1 MSKIKLSIVFA
12 LLFLISCGGH
22 VTTPAPSSQ
31 SVRFL
36 ALGDSYTIGKSVVE
50 NERWPNQLAAMLSNK
65 NIQTDV
71 TIIARTGWTT
81 SELWQGI
88 QANPPQGKYDLVSL
102 LIGVNNQYRG
112 YDLDT
117 YRDEFR
123 FLLEKT
129 IEYAGGKPEHVI
141 LLSIPDWGV
150 TPFASGRDRDKIAND
165 IDAFNLINLDE
176 SKKMG
181 VHYVDVTLASREA
194 LKDPGLVAGDGLH
207 PSAKMYAE
215 WAKLVLPIAI
225 RILE

>member
-1 MSKIKLSIVFA
+1 MA
-12 LLFLISCGGH
+12 
-22 VTTPAPSSQ
+22 APVSSNQ
-31 SVRFL
+31 SFRYL
-36 ALGDSYTIGKSVVE
+36 ALGDSYTIGESVAE
-50 NERWPNQLAAMLSNK
+50 NERWPNQLAALLSEK
-65 NIQTDV
+65 NIQTEV

-88 QANPPQGKYDLVSL
+88 QADPPRGRYDLVSL

-123 FLLEKT
+123 FLLEKA

-141 LLSIPDWGV
+141 LLSIPDWGAM
-150 TPFASGRDRDKIAND
+150 PFASGRDRDEIAND

-181 VHYVDVTLASREA
+181 VNYINVTLASREA
-194 LKDPGLVAGDGLH
+194 LNDPDLVAGDGLH
-207 PSAKMYAE
+207 PSGKMYAK
-215 WAKLVLPIAI
+215 WAKLVLPVAI

>member
-1 MSKIKLSIVFA
+1 
-12 LLFLISCGGH
+12 